1 MRPVI
6 SIVGRPNV
14 GKSTLYNRL
23 TRSRDALV
31 DDRPGVT
38 RDRMVGLGRVGGAP
52 YWIIDTGGLENEA
65 GSLQEMLRRQVDAA
79 VQGSDAVIF
88 MLDGRTGPSADDVE
102 IASYLR
108 RCGVPVFPVVNKT
121 EGLGAGLGTA
131 EFHGLGLPESPTAV
145 SARHGDGI
153 HSLMESIL
161 STVAASGPED
171 DVERSSP
178 HVGIV
183 GRPNV
188 GKSTLVNRL
197 LGEERV
203 VVYDEPGTTRDSIR
217 IPFRHA
223 DRDYVL
229 VDTAGV
235 RRRSRIQDKLEQFS
249 VARTLQTIEQVDVV
263 VFVLDAQ
270 AGISDQDAR
279 LAGLVRDS
287 GRSMVLVINKW
298 DGLEDERRNRV
309 RRDLDRKLPF
319 LEDVDRLFVSA
330 KYGSGLGGL
339 VPAVARAYRSAMADL
354 GTGRLNAVLQRAVE
368 AQPPPMAGRRRSKLK
383 YAHQGGKNPPQVI
396 IHGNLL
402 EKVPESYRRY
412 LSRRV
417 ARAFGLTGAPVRI
430 VFKSGEN
437 PYARRA
443 PRNSGRRG
451 K

>member
-38 RDRMVGLGRVGGAP
+38 RDRMVGLGRVGGTP
-52 YWIIDTGGLENEA
+52 CWVIDTGGLESEG
-65 GSLQEMLRRQVDAA
+65 GSLQQMLRRQVDVA
-79 VQGSDAVIF
+79 VQGSDAVLF
-88 MLDGRTGPSADDVE
+88 MLDGRSGPSPDDIE
-102 IASYLR
+102 IAGYLR

-121 EGLGAGLGTA
+121 EGLAPELGTA
-131 EFHGLGLPESPTAV
+131 EFHALGLSNPPTAV
-145 SARHGDGI
+145 SARQGAGI
-153 HSLMESIL
+153 NMLMEHIL
-161 STVAASGPED
+161 DTVSATGAAAEVD
-171 DVERSSP
+171 RSAP
-178 HVGIV
+178 HVGVV

-203 VVYDEPGTTRDSIR
+203 LVCDEPGTTRDSIR

-223 DRDYVL
+223 GRDYVL

-270 AGISDQDAR
+270 AGVSDQDAR
-279 LAGLVRDS
+279 LAGLVRDG
-287 GRSMVLVINKW
+287 GRSMVLVVNKW
-298 DGLEDERRNRV
+298 DGLTNEQRQRV
-309 RRDLDRKLPF
+309 RRELDRKLPF
-319 LEDVDRLFVSA
+319 LDDVDRLFVSA
-330 KYGSGLGGL
+330 KFGSGLGHL
-339 VPAVARAYRSAMADL
+339 VPALARAYSSAMADL
-354 GTGRLNAVLQRAVE
+354 GTGRLNAVLQQAVA
-368 AQPPPMAGRRRSKLK
+368 AQPPPLAGRRRSKLK
-383 YAHQGGKNPPQVI
+383 YAHQGGKNPPQVV

-402 EKVPESYRRY
+402 DKIPESYRRY

-437 PYARRA
+437 PYARKASR
-443 PRNSGRRG
+443 GTGKRG